1 MIAIAAS
8 PILTRVYSP
17 ENFNIFGLYLGLSA
31 ILGAVTTGRYEM
43 AILLP
48 KKDNDAV
55 NVLGLSIL
63 VSMIVSSLIFLFL
76 IIIKFSNKSILEHT
90 VLGSFIFLIPLSTL
104 ILGIYNSL
112 NYWNNRRKNYN
123 ILSSGRIIYSL
134 LVALITI
141 MLGFTI
147 LINGGLIFGTILGQ
161 GLAAIFLISLIII
174 REKSY
179 LKKINY
185 TKIRLLSKRYFK
197 FPKFLIAGH
206 LMNTSSSQ
214 LPLILFSSYFISP
227 VGGFFLLTQRVIS
240 LPISIISSSIGDVFR
255 QQASLD
261 YAQNKNCTELY
272 LSTFRKL
279 VFISIIP
286 FVAFYFSAPIFF
298 ETVFG
303 ESWKKSGEFA
313 QILVPMFF
321 LQFVTSPLSNMFIIA
336 EKQELDLLW
345 QLFLFMS
352 VLLSLSLGIFIFKD
366 EFIAV
371 ALFSFSYSISYIVNF
386 FMTLSFSKGK
396 KK

>member
-17 ENFNIFGLYLGLSA
+17 ENFNTFGLYLGIST

-55 NVLGLSIL
+55 NILGLSIL

-76 IIIKFSNKSILEHT
+76 VITKFSNKSILEDT

-104 ILGIYNSL
+104 ILGIYSSL

-123 ILSSGRIIYSL
+123 ILSSGRITHSL
-134 LVALITI
+134 LVALITV

-147 LINGGLIFGTILGQ
+147 LINSGLIFGTILGQ
-161 GLAAIFLISLIII
+161 GLAVIFLISVIIMK
-174 REKSY
+174 EKSY

-261 YAQNKNCTELY
+261 FSQNKNCIDLY

-286 FVAFYFSAPIFF
+286 FIAFYFSAPILF

-303 ESWKKSGEFA
+303 ESWRKSGEFA

-352 VLLSLSLGIFIFKD
+352 VLLSLSLGIFVFKD
-366 EFIAV
+366 EFVAV

-396 KK
+396 KN

>member
-1 MIAIAAS
+1 LIAIAAS

>member
-1 MIAIAAS
+1 LIAIAAS

-17 ENFNIFGLYLGLSA
+17 ENFNIFGLYLGISA

-76 IIIKFSNKSILEHT
+76 VIIKFSNKSILEHT

-104 ILGIYNSL
+104 ILGIYSSL

-134 LVALITI
+134 LVVLITI

-161 GLAAIFLISLIII
+161 GLAAIFLISIIII

-286 FVAFYFSAPIFF
+286 FIAFYFSAPILF

-303 ESWKKSGEFA
+303 ESWRKSGEFA

-396 KK
+396 KN

>member
-90 VLGSFIFLIPLSTL
+90 VLGNFIFLIPLSTL
-104 ILGIYNSL
+104 ILGIYSSL

-286 FVAFYFSAPIFF
+286 FVAFYFSAPILF

-396 KK
+396 KN